1 MVPRSPAAPDPPNYF
16 LQFTEGL
23 WELSV
28 PRGSKG
34 KRVKVESYR
43 NEVEAIP
50 SAKARAQA
58 DPRGAYLRAISTAS
72 RVAIIRFEGYRRV
85 RECFEYPAHR

>member
-1 MVPRSPAAPDPPNYF
+1 
-16 LQFTEGL
+16 
-23 WELSV
+23 V

-43 NEVEAIP
+43 NEAEAIP
-50 SAKARAQA
+50 SAKAKAQA
-58 DPRGAYLRAISTAS
+58 DPRGAYLT
-72 RVAIIRFEGYRRV
+72 IIRFEGYRRV